1 MPDRVIKNPNRS
13 VEDVVEARIPQYKK
27 LGIDPSKME
36 YKSSV
41 VPDQLPVDTKN
52 ISNKKLPIR
61 QDYGIKENLPIGNAT
76 LPNIG
81 NSYEHTWTAE
91 NEEELDENKVMI
103 DNRSE
108 EHTSELQSRG

>member
-61 QDYGIKENLPIGNAT
+61 QDYGIKENLPIGACLESILYFYLLKRNLQQHIKLDSRFT
-76 LPNIG
+76 K
-81 NSYEHTWTAE
+81 E
-91 NEEELDENKVMI
+91 NV
-103 DNRSE
+103 
-108 EHTSELQSRG
+108 TSKP